1 MTKSASCIDEDEAVV
16 KHMEKACRDLNHP
29 VVISGTP
36 QHDDADYLYNMG
48 HIPTIIFGPGQ
59 TKMGHVPNECVEI
72 DDTIKAC
79 KIYIA
84 FLYNALKA

>member
-16 KHMEKACRDLNHP
+16 KYMEKACRDLNHP

-59 TKMGHVPNECVEI
+59 TNVLKY
-72 DDTIKAC
+72 DTIKAC

>member
-16 KHMEKACRDLNHP
+16 KYMEKACGDLNHP

-48 HIPTIIFGPGQ
+48 TYSYNYFWAW
-59 TKMGHVPNECVEI
+59 PNENGTCS
-72 DDTIKAC
+72 KRMC
-79 KIYIA
+79 
-84 FLYNALKA
+84 